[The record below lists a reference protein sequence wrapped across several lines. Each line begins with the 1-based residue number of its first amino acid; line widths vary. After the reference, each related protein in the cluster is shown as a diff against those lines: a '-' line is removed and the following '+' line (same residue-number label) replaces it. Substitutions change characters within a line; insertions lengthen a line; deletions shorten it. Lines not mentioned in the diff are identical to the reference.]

1 MKLEQNFKGKTNKQ
15 KNNDFQR
22 CNIKERSFRMRKCVW
37 GTSWL
42 KIKM

>member
-1 MKLEQNFKGKTNKQ
+1 MKLEQNFKGKK
-15 KNNDFQR
+15 KKDFQR